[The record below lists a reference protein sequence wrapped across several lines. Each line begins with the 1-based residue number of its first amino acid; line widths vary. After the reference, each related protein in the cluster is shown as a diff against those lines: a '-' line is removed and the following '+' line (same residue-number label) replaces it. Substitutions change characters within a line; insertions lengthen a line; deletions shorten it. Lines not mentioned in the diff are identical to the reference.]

1 MEQTI
6 SEALGMEDK
15 CFIFKEM
22 IHLFHLEKAIL
33 IVEEDGWTVE
43 KQEREVII
51 KSKVVEHG
59 RKIWL
64 LAATVNIPPETLE
77 TRLMDIDNLAKWN
90 TTVTESR
97 KIKTLS
103 SDCFITHKVTAEGA
117 GGLVSA
123 RDFVYGAKH
132 VRRNG
137 K

>member
-1 MEQTI
+1 M
-6 SEALGMEDK
+6 
-15 CFIFKEM
+15 
-22 IHLFHLEKAIL
+22 
-33 IVEEDGWTVE
+33 IVEKDGWMVE
-43 KQEREVII
+43 KREGEVVI
-51 KSKVVEHG
+51 KSKVGEHG

-64 LAATVNIPPETLE
+64 LVATVNISPETLE
-77 TRLMDIDNLAKWN
+77 TRLMDIDNLSKWN

-103 SDCFITHKVTAEGA
+103 SNCFITHKVTAEGA

>member
-1 MEQTI
+1 MLQCNG
-6 SEALGMEDK
+6 S
-15 CFIFKEM
+15 
-22 IHLFHLEKAIL
+22 HLFYLEKSIL

-43 KQEREVII
+43 KQEGEVII
-51 KSKVVEHG
+51 KSKVGEHG

-64 LAATVNIPPETLE
+64 LAATVNITPETLE

-90 TTVTESR
+90 TTLTESR

-103 SDCFITHKVTAEGA
+103 RNCFITHKVTAEGA

-123 RDFVYGAKH
+123 RDFVYGAKF
-132 VRRNG
+132 VRRHG

>member
-1 MEQTI
+1 MLHFYI
-6 SEALGMEDK
+6 LHS
-15 CFIFKEM
+15 INV
-22 IHLFHLEKAIL
+22 LFDLEKAIS

-43 KQEREVII
+43 KKEGEVEVVI
-51 KSKVVEHG
+51 KSKVGEHG

-64 LAATVNIPPETLE
+64 LVATVNIAPEILE
-77 TRLMDIDNLAKWN
+77 TRLMDIDNLTKWN

-103 SDCFITHKVTAEGA
+103 SNCFITHKVTAEGA

-132 VRRNG
+132 VTRNG

>member
-1 MEQTI
+1 M
-6 SEALGMEDK
+6 
-15 CFIFKEM
+15 
-22 IHLFHLEKAIL
+22 

-43 KQEREVII
+43 KREGEVVI
-51 KSKVVEHG
+51 KSKVGEHG

-64 LAATVNIPPETLE
+64 LVATVNIAPETLE

-103 SDCFITHKVTAEGA
+103 SNCFITHKVTAEGA
-117 GGLVSA
+117 GGIVSA

-132 VRRNG
+132 IRRNG
-137 K
+137 KYVNNVF

>member
-1 MEQTI
+1 MGNQC
-6 SEALGMEDK
+6 S
-15 CFIFKEM
+15 IFKAM
-22 IHLFHLEKAIL
+22 LHLFHLERAIL
-33 IVEEDGWTVE
+33 IVEEDGWAVE
-43 KQEREVII
+43 NQEREVII
-51 KSKVVEHG
+51 KSKVGEHG

-132 VRRNG
+132 VTRNG

>member
-1 MEQTI
+1 M
-6 SEALGMEDK
+6 
-15 CFIFKEM
+15 
-22 IHLFHLEKAIL
+22 
-33 IVEEDGWTVE
+33 E
-43 KQEREVII
+43 KQEKEVVIR
-51 KSKVVEHG
+51 SKVGEDG

-64 LAATVNIPPETLE
+64 LEATVNIAPETLE
-77 TRLMDIDNLAKWN
+77 RRLMDIDNLAKWN

-97 KIKTLS
+97 KVKTLS
-103 SDCFITHKVTAEGA
+103 SNCFITHKVTAEGA